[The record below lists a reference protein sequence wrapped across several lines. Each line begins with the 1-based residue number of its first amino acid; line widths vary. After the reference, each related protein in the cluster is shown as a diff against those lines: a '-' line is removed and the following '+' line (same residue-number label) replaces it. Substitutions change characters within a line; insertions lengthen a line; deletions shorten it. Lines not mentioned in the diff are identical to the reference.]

1 MEYNST
7 RSKLI
12 MREYGRNIQKMVEFA
27 MTVEEKEKRNE
38 VVRSIISVMGQLH
51 THLRD
56 VTDFKHKLWD
66 HLFIISDF
74 NLDVDSPYP
83 VIKKQDIFKK
93 PERISYSNPRD
104 IKFRYYGKTIDKI
117 IQKVSE
123 MEDNPEKEMLIN
135 VIANHLKK
143 SYLTWNRESVTDD
156 LINEHLGILSNGKLK
171 LSENMRLY
179 NTSDILAR
187 NKRKKKTNTIGSSN
201 TNSNSKY
208 SNHRTNNNNHHKQ

>member
-1 MEYNST
+1 
-7 RSKLI
+7 
-12 MREYGRNIQKMVEFA
+12 MVEYA
-27 MTVEEKEKRNE
+27 MTVEDKEKRNN
-38 VVRSIISVMGQLH
+38 VVRSIIGVMGQLH

-56 VTDFKHKLWD
+56 VADFKHKLWD

-74 NLDVDSPYP
+74 NLEVDSPYP
-83 VIKKQDIFKK
+83 IIQKQDIFKK

-104 IKFRYYGKTIDKI
+104 IKFRYYGKTIDKM
-117 IQKVSE
+117 IQKVCE
-123 MEDNPEKEMLIN
+123 MEDNQEKEMLVN

-179 NTSDILAR
+179 NTNDILAR
-187 NKRKKKTNTIGSSN
+187 NRKKKKITIPSNSSSSN
-201 TNSNSKY
+201 NKY
-208 SNHRTNNNNHHKQ
+208 SNHRTNNNNIQSNKF